1 MGRLA
6 TFLRHAGLVP
16 ASTGPLQQR
25 PRGARHGGPR
35 HEAGVTKLVG
45 GLALLLASALAGA
58 ATVALAGEEAVR
70 HRTFAT
76 GAEAIDPAEYAKL
89 PAVPTYRAFTPYG
102 VDLSDEFP
110 KPGWQGQQ
118 ASCVAWATTYASS
131 SYFHGERIGRQP
143 RQPAELMSPGFLY
156 TSLRPAGASCN
167 RPLLLKDALVFLRD
181 RGAVSYADFAT
192 DVDRCDAGLP
202 AGLTDKARGFRLR
215 GFRRIMTRPMPGFP
229 NALNVDDIKGEL
241 YQERPVVFIM
251 AAPQSFMD
259 LSDGRTY
266 QHLQPTNV
274 NRHAMA
280 IVGYDDKR
288 QAFRVINSWGE
299 SWGDKGYAW
308 VGYDTFRLLATEAYV
323 LEGPGNGG
331 LTAKTELSPAAALD
345 GLVAG
350 APAKCGQVRMA
361 REKGRLVLTGFLGDA
376 AALAEL
382 RAKALE
388 VDPRAEVAVEHHPFP
403 QCEAELTLA
412 RQVASSPVR
421 LAATDADGRAR
432 PGDVV
437 ALKNGELFGLTVTA
451 PADLPYVSIVY
462 VQADGSAVEL
472 YRGTPQLGGK
482 LRSVTV
488 GTGGPKETRYQVSAP
503 FGNELVVALASKEPL
518 FGAELDD
525 YRTERQFL
533 TGLRARMLRV
543 QPGQAAAAVLRLRT
557 TG

>member
-1 MGRLA
+1 MGGVKTL
-6 TFLRHAGLVP
+6 LRHAGL
-16 ASTGPLQQR
+16 AE
-25 PRGARHGGPR
+25 GA
-35 HEAGVTKLVG
+35 EVTKIAGAVT
-45 GLALLLASALAGA
+45 LLAAGALAGA
-58 ATVALAGEEAVR
+58 ATVALAGQESVR

-76 GAEAIDPAEYAKL
+76 GAEAIDPADYAKL

-118 ASCVAWATTYASS
+118 ASCVAWATTYAGS
-131 SYFHGERIGRQP
+131 SYFHGERIGRRPQ
-143 RQPAELMSPGFLY
+143 QPAELMSPGFLY
-156 TSLRPAGASCN
+156 ASLRPAGASCN
-167 RPLLLKDALVFLRD
+167 KPLLLKDALVFLRD

-202 AGLTDKARGFRLR
+202 AGLAAKARDFRLR
-215 GFRRIMTRPMPGFP
+215 GFRRIMTRPAPGFP
-229 NALNVDDIKGEL
+229 AALNIDDIKGEL

-251 AAPQSFMD
+251 SAPQSFMD
-259 LSDGRTY
+259 LNDARTY
-266 QHLQPTNV
+266 QYLQPSAV

-280 IVGYDDKR
+280 IVGYDDRR

-299 SWGDKGYAW
+299 DWGDKGYAW
-308 VGYDTFRLLATEAYV
+308 VGYDTFRTLATEAYV

-331 LTAKTELSPAAALD
+331 LTAAPRLDPAAALD

-350 APAKCGQVRMA
+350 APAKCGQVRMT
-361 REKGRLVLTGFLGDA
+361 REKGRLRLAGFIGDA
-376 AALAEL
+376 SALADL

-388 VDPRAEVAVEHHPFP
+388 VDQRAEVAVEHHPFP

-412 RQVASSPVR
+412 RQVTASPVR
-421 LAATDADGRAR
+421 LAATDADGRER
-432 PGDVV
+432 PGAIVS
-437 ALKNGELFGLTVTA
+437 LRNGDLFGLTVTA

-482 LRSVTV
+482 RRSVTV

-503 FGNELVVALASKEPL
+503 FGDELVVALASKEPL

-543 QPGQAAAAVLRLRT
+543 GPGQAAAAVLRLRT